1 MQRQIT
7 PAEHRAPT
15 RTPPYFDLDRSQWAI
30 LDKWTPAPVTVVEPL
45 PALPVWLN

>member
-7 PAEHRAPT
+7 TITPT
-15 RTPPYFDLDRSQWAI
+15 PYFDLDRSQWAI
-30 LDKWTPAPVTVVEPL
+30 LDKWTPSPVTVVDPL